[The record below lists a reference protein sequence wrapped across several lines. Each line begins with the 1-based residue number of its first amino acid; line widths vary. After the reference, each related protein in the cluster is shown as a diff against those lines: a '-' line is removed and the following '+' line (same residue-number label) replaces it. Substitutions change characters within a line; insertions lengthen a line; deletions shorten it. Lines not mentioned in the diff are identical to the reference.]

1 MKKLIFFIIIIFV
14 LSLSFNKFVYPLD
27 NKIILKV
34 EDEIITNYDLK
45 NKILSTLILSNQK
58 INQENINKLKKQ
70 SIELLIQYKLKKVA
84 TSNFNYEVSFNQLNT
99 YLNNLSS
106 ENQEILRKKFEENN
120 LDFQLFVDEVKTE
133 FKWQRYIYQLYAK
146 KIIIDESLVDKEIEK
161 NINNDFGSED
171 FKLSKIEILLKNDES
186 DELLISE
193 INDYLNK
200 FGFKETKE
208 KFGNLNSI
216 DDSLEM
222 DWIKKDAL
230 SEKFYNIVSNL
241 KIGQTTK
248 AIKFQNTAIVLK
260 LLDKRS
266 TKINTDNLEKLRN
279 NIINQK
285 KNELFKLYSNSHL
298 SKLRNSRYIQVK

>member
-1 MKKLIFFIIIIFV
+1 MKKIIFLFKKIFFLFSI
-14 LSLSFNKFVYPLD
+14 LNKFVYAID

-34 EDEIITNYDLK
+34 EDEIITTYDLK
-45 NKILSTLILSNQK
+45 NKILLILILSNQQ

-106 ENQEILRKKFEENN
+106 GNQEILKKRFRENN

-133 FKWQRYIYQLYAK
+133 FKWQRYIYQLYKK

-161 NINNDFGSED
+161 NINDDFGSED

-186 DELLISE
+186 DKLLISE
-193 INDYLNK
+193 INDYLSK
-200 FGFKETKE
+200 FGFKATKE

-216 DDSLEM
+216 DDNLEM

-248 AIKFQNTAIVLK
+248 AIKFQSTAIVLK

-266 TKINTDNLEKLRN
+266 TKINTNNLEKLRN

>member
-1 MKKLIFFIIIIFV
+1 MKKLIFLITIIFF
-14 LSLSFNKFVYPLD
+14 LFLSFNKFVYALD

-208 KFGNLNSI
+208 N
-216 DDSLEM
+216 
-222 DWIKKDAL
+222 
-230 SEKFYNIVSNL
+230 
-241 KIGQTTK
+241 
-248 AIKFQNTAIVLK
+248 
-260 LLDKRS
+260 
-266 TKINTDNLEKLRN
+266 
-279 NIINQK
+279 
-285 KNELFKLYSNSHL
+285 
-298 SKLRNSRYIQVK
+298 RYY

>member
-1 MKKLIFFIIIIFV
+1 MKKLIFLITIIFF
-14 LSLSFNKFVYPLD
+14 LFLSFNKFVYALD

>member
-1 MKKLIFFIIIIFV
+1 MKKLIFLITIIFF
-14 LSLSFNKFVYPLD
+14 LFSIFNKFVYAID

-45 NKILSTLILSNQK
+45 NKIISTLILSNQQ

-70 SIELLIQYKLKKVA
+70 SLELLIQYKLKKVA
-84 TSNFNYEVSFNQLNT
+84 TSNFNYEVSFNQLNK

-106 ENQEILRKKFEENN
+106 ENQEILKKKFKENN
-120 LDFQLFVDEVKTE
+120 LDFQWFVDEVKTE
-133 FKWQRYIYQLYAK
+133 FKWQRYIYELYAK

-193 INDYLNK
+193 VNDYLSK

-216 DDSLEM
+216 DDNLEM

-260 LLDKRS
+260 LLDKRN

>member
-1 MKKLIFFIIIIFV
+1 MKQLIFLITIIFF
-14 LSLSFNKFVYPLD
+14 LFLSFNKFVYALD

-266 TKINTDNLEKLRN
+266 KKINTDNLEKLRN
-279 NIINQK
+279 NIIKKK

>member
-1 MKKLIFFIIIIFV
+1 M
-14 LSLSFNKFVYPLD
+14 
-27 NKIILKV
+27 
-34 EDEIITNYDLK
+34 
-45 NKILSTLILSNQK
+45 
-58 INQENINKLKKQ
+58 
-70 SIELLIQYKLKKVA
+70 
-84 TSNFNYEVSFNQLNT
+84 
-99 YLNNLSS
+99 
-106 ENQEILRKKFEENN
+106 
-120 LDFQLFVDEVKTE
+120 FVDEVKTE

>member
-1 MKKLIFFIIIIFV
+1 MKKLIFLITIIFF
-14 LSLSFNKFVYPLD
+14 LFFSFNKFVYALD